1 MGGGDKGDMGDTG
14 GRRRHGGRDV
24 GDMRGQGGT
33 CRLTPDVMMTD
44 WKRSK
49 TGLMAMEASIQL
61 GTHTHT
67 HPWGD
72 TATAPPLCP
81 QHPCVPPLPDT
92 LPCPPLCPHLKCRM
106 GLEMVGVLLSKG
118 SMMMVKP
125 GAGR

>member
-24 GDMRGQGGT
+24 GDTRGQGGT

-67 HPWGD
+67 HIPGV
-72 TATAPPLCP
+72 TLPLPP
-81 QHPCVPPLPDT
+81 PCVPSIPVSPPSPIPSRVP
-92 LPCPPLCPHLKCRM
+92 PCAHT
-106 GLEMVGVLLSKG
+106 
-118 SMMMVKP
+118 
-125 GAGR
+125 